1 MANIAGKEIFSPGLF
16 DLTQDINGGLP
27 LQVIGQWVDSPQDQA
42 TALAL
47 LAPHQVTGFSVSSD
61 TAGLSKLTKQMGL
74 LEVLAIINRPK
85 EIVYGLGTSIGG
97 QGLGIWAADNT
108 QMFYPPEVSAESLL
122 SALLTAQ
129 DQINQTCRVKIGL
142 GVHFGQYYSL
152 NGGLYGAEA
161 DAIEELAENETEGGE
176 IIITQS
182 VYERLPASHSF
193 TLVERDDDAP
203 RLGRIFRVTD
213 GPRLDAGPVGT
224 VRYPIPY
231 SESFYADLVAYQNR
245 LDDAEFGRQLA
256 GQYMQNQVVVLI
268 ERASLAA
275 ETHEVALFSNLSLSA
290 LLKDTGLRL
299 LPTTGGREVKVSGPL
314 GIYLFDEA
322 TSALAFAQAF
332 RQELSEQEVNCR
344 IGLDVGPVLVFDL
357 AGGGADIA
365 GMPVNIASKMA
376 QDKGRMGGLYL
387 SPAVMNAVRDSGAA
401 TSFTELRYNVSGVD
415 MIVYEG

>member
-1 MANIAGKEIFSPGLF
+1 MANIAGREVFSPGLF

-42 TALAL
+42 TALRL
-47 LAPHQVTGFSVSSD
+47 LAPHQVTGYSVSSD
-61 TAGLSKLTKQMGL
+61 TAGLSKLTRQLGL

-85 EIVYGLGTSIGG
+85 EIIYALGTSIGG

-152 NGGLYGAEA
+152 SGGLYGAES

-176 IIITQS
+176 IVITQS
-182 VYERLPASHSF
+182 VYERLPAGHSF
-193 TLVERDDDAP
+193 TLVERDDDSP

-213 GPRLDAGPVGT
+213 GPRLEAGLIGT

-231 SESFYADLVAYQNR
+231 SDSFYADLVAYQNR

-268 ERASLAA
+268 ERESLAA
-275 ETHEVALFSNLSLSA
+275 DTHEVALFSNLSLSA

-299 LPTTGGREVKVSGPL
+299 LPTTGGREVKVNGPL
-314 GIYLFDEA
+314 GIYLFEEA
-322 TSALAFAQAF
+322 TSALAFAQTF
-332 RQELSEQEVNCR
+332 RQGLAEQEVNCR
-344 IGLDVGPVLVFDL
+344 IGLDSGPVLVFDL

-365 GMPVNIASKMA
+365 GNPVNIASKMA

-387 SPAVMNAVRDSGAA
+387 SPAVMDAVRESGAA